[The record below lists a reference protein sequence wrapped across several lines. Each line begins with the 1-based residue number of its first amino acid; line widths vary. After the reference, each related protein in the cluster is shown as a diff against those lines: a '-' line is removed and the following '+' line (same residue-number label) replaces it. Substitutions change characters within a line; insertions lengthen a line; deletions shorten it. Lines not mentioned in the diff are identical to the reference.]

1 MERGSVTT
9 PFGRRAMTL
18 GMLARQIAAGDS
30 PPKQSVD
37 KWKLFRAVCE
47 AKSEIG
53 VSDRSLAVLNALLSF
68 YPGAELSSENGLVV
82 FPSNAQL
89 SLRTHGMAGT
99 TLRRHLACLVDAG
112 LIVRRD
118 SPNGKRYAR
127 KSRNGAI
134 GEAFGFDLAPLLA
147 RADEFRAA
155 AAKLAAEQQHLRR
168 VRERLSLCRRDI
180 TKLIELSREVI
191 PDADFQAFETEFH
204 ALIAGWPRKAPV
216 GVFEALLEKLA
227 TLRDILTNRLEILLN
242 SQKTASNDR
251 QYGWHKQNSDPDSKF
266 ESEPGL
272 GKGEGACLTD
282 NPNQTENAAG
292 TRKPRHESLSNG
304 PPRPPNSFVPPT
316 APVERFRREIPLPAV
331 LEACPQIADYGPSG
345 RVANWKDLMTAAIVV
360 RTMLDVSADAYE
372 EACSVLGYE
381 NAATVVACIL
391 ERADQITSPGGY
403 LRDLTRRA
411 RLQTFT
417 IAPMIS
423 ALNRARRASMPMA
436 VCHAT

>member
-18 GMLARQIAAGDS
+18 GMLARQIAAGDT

-37 KWKLFRAVCE
+37 KWKLFRMICE

-68 YPGAELSSENGLVV
+68 YPNAELSSESGLVV
-82 FPSNAQL
+82 FPSNTQL

-99 TLRRHLACLVDAG
+99 TLRRHLACLVEAG

-147 RADEFRAA
+147 RAEEFRAA
-155 AAKLAAEQQHLRR
+155 AAKLAAEQQHLRL

-180 TKLIELSREVI
+180 TKLLELSLEI
-191 PDADFQAFETEFH
+191 NPDADCQAFESEFQQ
-204 ALIAGWPRKAPV
+204 LIAGLPRKAPI
-216 GVFEALLEKLA
+216 GFFEALLHKLA
-227 TLRDILTNRLEILLN
+227 KLRDDLTNRLEILLN
-242 SQKTASNDR
+242 SQKTATNDH
-251 QYGWHKQNSDPDSKF
+251 QNGWHKQNSDPDSKF

-272 GKGEGACLTD
+272 GKDQGICLADDPCQTD
-282 NPNQTENAAG
+282 RATASSHPHHQ
-292 TRKPRHESLSNG
+292 RHHKD
-304 PPRPPNSFVPPT
+304 PPLALNSSIASAEPI
-316 APVERFRREIPLPAV
+316 ECSRRQIPLPAV
-331 LEACPQIADYGPSG
+331 LQACPQIADYGPSG
-345 RVANWKDLMTAAIVV
+345 RVANWRDLMTAAIVV

-372 EACSVLGYE
+372 DACSVLGYE
-381 NAATVVACIL
+381 NAATVMACIL
-391 ERADQITSPGGY
+391 ERADQINSPGGY

-411 RLQTFT
+411 RQRAFSL
-417 IAPMIS
+417 APMIG
-423 ALNRARRASMPMA
+423 ALSHARRPSAPIA
-436 VCHAT
+436 R

>member
-1 MERGSVTT
+1 MERGNVTT

-18 GMLARQIAAGDS
+18 GMLARQITAGDM

-37 KWKLFRAVCE
+37 KWKLFRTVCE

-68 YPGAELSSENGLVV
+68 YPGAELSSESGLVV

-134 GEAFGFDLAPLLA
+134 GEAFGFDLSPLLA
-147 RADEFRAA
+147 RTEEFRAA
-155 AAKLAAEQQHLRR
+155 AAKLAAEKQHLRLI
-168 VRERLSLCRRDI
+168 RERLSLCRRDI
-180 TKLIELSREVI
+180 TKLLDLSRESS
-191 PDADFQAFETEFH
+191 PDADCQAFEFEFEQ
-204 ALIAGWPRKAPV
+204 LMAGLPRKAPARSL
-216 GVFEALLEKLA
+216 EALLEKLGN
-227 TLRDILTNRLEILLN
+227 LRDKLTNRLEILLK
-242 SQKTASNDR
+242 SQKTATNDHQNGR
-251 QYGWHKQNSDPDSKF
+251 HKQNTDPDSNL

-272 GKGEGACLTD
+272 GKGEGVCLEDDWRSVEKAALTTD
-282 NPNQTENAAG
+282 PGGDQG
-292 TRKPRHESLSNG
+292 RHKE
-304 PPRPPNSFVPPT
+304 PPRSLGSSLPPAAPNGMPRRQIPFPT
-316 APVERFRREIPLPAV
+316 V
-331 LEACPQIADYGPSG
+331 LQACPQIADYGPSG

-360 RTMLDVSADAYE
+360 RTMLDVSADAYAD
-372 EACSVLGYE
+372 ACSVLGYE
-381 NAATVVACIL
+381 NAATVMACIL
-391 ERADQITSPGGY
+391 ERADRINSPGGY

-411 RLQTFT
+411 RQQMFSL
-417 IAPMIS
+417 APMIG
-423 ALNRARRASMPMA
+423 ALSQPRKATASM
-436 VCHAT
+436 TS

>member
-18 GMLARQIAAGDS
+18 GMLARQIAAGDI

-37 KWKLFRAVCE
+37 KWKLFRTVCE

-68 YPGAELSSENGLVV
+68 YPGAELSGEDGLVV

-99 TLRRHLACLVDAG
+99 TLRRHLACLVEAG

-127 KSRNGAI
+127 KNRSGAI

-147 RADEFRAA
+147 RADEFKAV
-155 AAKLAAEQQHLRR
+155 AAKLAAERQHLRL

-180 TKLIELSREVI
+180 TKLLDLNREVG
-191 PDADFQAFETEFH
+191 PDPDCQTFDSEFH
-204 ALIAGWPRKAPV
+204 TLTSGLPRKAPV
-216 GVFEALLEKLA
+216 GFFEALLEKLEK
-227 TLRDILTNRLEILLN
+227 LRDVLTNQLEILLY
-242 SQKTASNDR
+242 SQKTATNDH
-251 QYGWHKQNSDPDSKF
+251 QNGWHKQNSDPDSNL

-272 GKGEGACLTD
+272 GKGEGFRLVDDRCEAERTAVTPHPHQPD
-282 NPNQTENAAG
+282 NREDTA
-292 TRKPRHESLSNG
+292 
-304 PPRPPNSFVPPT
+304 RPPASFVPR
-316 APVERFRREIPLPAV
+316 AEFVECAHRQIPLPAV
-331 LEACPQIADYGPSG
+331 LQACPQIADYGPSG

-360 RTMLDVSADAYE
+360 RTMLDVSADAYQD
-372 EACSVLGYE
+372 ACSVLGYE
-381 NAATVVACIL
+381 NAAAVMACIL
-391 ERADQITSPGGY
+391 ERADRINSPGGY

-411 RLQTFT
+411 RQRAFSL
-417 IAPMIS
+417 APMIS
-423 ALNRARRASMPMA
+423 ALAQAKRADALMA
-436 VCHAT
+436 T